1 MKRLGCALLLA
12 GCSLAMPPWVLAQR
26 VHSYG
31 DWISGRADDSSYF
44 YAATASASGDVLGK
58 FCYPGE
64 NVCRWI
70 LAMNVRCRTG
80 STEVA
85 LFNSRQGAVSH
96 ELTCGGPYRGDGGTL
111 YRYIIHDP
119 EDIDNRVAADHG
131 MLGIAYP
138 LQSGSFQAEH
148 FSMRGAVPALSA
160 SLAAAA
166 AARRHDQA
174 APPAQAPQP
183 RQPDSPSTF

>member
-12 GCSLAMPPWVLAQR
+12 GCSLGMPAQVPAQG

-44 YAATASASGDVLGK
+44 YAATESASGDVLGK
-58 FCYPGE
+58 FCYPGQ

-70 LAMNVRCRTG
+70 LAMKLRCRTG

-96 ELTCGGPYRGDGGTL
+96 DLTCGGPYRGEGAML

-119 EDIDNRVAADHG
+119 EDIDNRVAANHG

-138 LQSGSFQAEH
+138 LQDGGFQADH
-148 FSMRGAVPALSA
+148 FSMHGALPALSA

-166 AARRHDQA
+166 AARRRAQPT
-174 APPAQAPQP
+174 PPAQSSRRGQRSAPG
-183 RQPDSPSTF
+183 TF